1 MNSTGAEKTYS
12 PRNRIADVASRD
24 NGPDLETILAR
35 VKAGIEELQQEYLGE
50 AQDELADLSASL
62 ELAQKSVGAEQ
73 SLAINRIFRISHDL
87 RGIAG
92 SFDYPLVTRVGS
104 SLCGM
109 IENTDTFGPLELA
122 VIDLHVGAMHMIM
135 SNRMT
140 GDGDAKALEMINGI
154 DAVVRKYVEK
164 KNVP

>member
-1 MNSTGAEKTYS
+1 MNSAGVVKTYS
-12 PRNRIADVASRD
+12 PRNRIADVAGRD

-50 AQDELADLSASL
+50 AEDELAELGASL
-62 ELAQKSVGAEQ
+62 ELARNSVGSEQ
-73 SLAINRIFRISHDL
+73 CLAINRIFRISHDL

-109 IENTDTFGPLELA
+109 IENKDTVGPLEFA
-122 VIDLHVGAMHMIM
+122 VMDLHVGAMHMIM

-140 GDGDAKALEMINGI
+140 GDGDAKAREMIDGI
-154 DAVVRKYVEK
+154 DAVVRKYAEK
-164 KNVP
+164 NDAR